1 MLHLFRMD
9 TSVAVYPST
18 VISGGDTNMQ
28 GDDLRT
34 EEPLSMKEMD
44 IIKSLDRY
52 IYIYIYNK
60 YYLGIVILQY
70 KMVIMY
76 FAYNYGILNFVL

>member
-1 MLHLFRMD
+1 MLHLFRMN

-18 VISGGDTNMQ
+18 VISEGDTNMQ
-28 GDDLRT
+28 GDNLRT

-52 IYIYIYNK
+52 NIYIYINVY
-60 YYLGIVILQY
+60 I
-70 KMVIMY
+70 
-76 FAYNYGILNFVL
+76 